1 MQISD
6 SYLVTFSP
14 THTSK
19 RIGEAI
25 VQGVD
30 EKTVHW
36 VDVTHD
42 TPAEVIIPAD
52 ALAVFTVPVYGGR
65 VAPLALKRM
74 EAVRSAGGGPA
85 VVVVVYGNR
94 AYEKALEQ
102 LDAFVAQRG
111 FQVVAGATFIGEH
124 SYSSQRF
131 PIAQGRPDADD
142 LAYARLFGEKIRSKI
157 AGAPDRDHLYGV
169 DVRKILR
176 PRQPIF
182 PLLRFI
188 YKVVKWRKSGQAMQ
202 LAPVTDENLC
212 THCGHCVHLCPNAAI
227 EKGDEQHTQADKCI
241 RCCACV
247 KGCPQGARTYDTPF
261 AVFLHSCF
269 KREKENRIIL

>member
-25 VQGVD
+25 VQGVG
-30 EKTVHW
+30 EKSAHRI
-36 VDVTHD
+36 DVTHD
-42 TPAEVIIPAD
+42 SPAEVTVPTD
-52 ALAVFTVPVYGGR
+52 ALTVFTVPVYGGH

-85 VVVVVYGNR
+85 VVVAVYGNR

-102 LDAFVAQRG
+102 LDAFVTQRG
-111 FQVVAGATFIGEH
+111 FQVIAGGTFVGEH
-124 SYSSQRF
+124 SYSSRRY

-142 LAYARLFGEKIRSKI
+142 LAYARLFGEKVRSKI
-157 AGAPDRDHLYGV
+157 AAAPDRAHLYGV
-169 DVRKILR
+169 DVRKIVR
-176 PRQPIF
+176 PHQPIL

-188 YKVVKWRKSGQAMQ
+188 YKVVKWRKSGQTMP
-202 LAPVTDENLC
+202 LAPVTEETLC
-212 THCGHCVHLCPNAAI
+212 THCGRCVDLCPNAAI
-227 EKGDEQHTQADKCI
+227 AKGDELHTQADKCI

-261 AVFLHSCF
+261 ALFLNSCF

>member
-6 SYLVTFSP
+6 IYLVIFSP

-19 RIGEAI
+19 HIGEAI

-30 EKTVHW
+30 EKSVQ
-36 VDVTHD
+36 VIDVTQGNPGEI
-42 TPAEVIIPAD
+42 TVPAD
-52 ALAVFTVPVYGGR
+52 ALAIFAVPVYGGH

-85 VVVVVYGNR
+85 VVVAVYGNR
-94 AYEKALEQ
+94 AYERALEE
-102 LDAFVAQRG
+102 LDAFVSQHG
-111 FQVVAGATFIGEH
+111 FQVIAGGTFIGEH
-124 SYSSQRF
+124 SYSSRRY
-131 PIAQGRPDADD
+131 PIAPGRPDADD
-142 LAYARLFGEKIRSKI
+142 LEYARLFGEKIRTKI
-157 AGAPDRDHLYGV
+157 SAAPDCARLYGV

-176 PRQPIF
+176 PRQPFI
-182 PLLRFI
+182 PLLRFL
-188 YKVVKWRKSGQAMQ
+188 YKVVKWRKSGQVMPRTP
-202 LAPVTDENLC
+202 LTDEQLC
-212 THCGHCVHLCPNAAI
+212 THCGRCVSLCPNAAI
-227 EKGDEQHTQADKCI
+227 EKGDELRTQADKCI

-261 AVFLHSCF
+261 APLLNSCF